1 MGDIITLY
9 EKMKELEERIEIL
22 EDNQPDVEEYEEK
35 TETPD
40 LA

>member
-9 EKMKELEERIEIL
+9 EKMRELEERIEAL
-22 EDNQPDVEEYEEK
+22 EDNQPEIKEYDEE